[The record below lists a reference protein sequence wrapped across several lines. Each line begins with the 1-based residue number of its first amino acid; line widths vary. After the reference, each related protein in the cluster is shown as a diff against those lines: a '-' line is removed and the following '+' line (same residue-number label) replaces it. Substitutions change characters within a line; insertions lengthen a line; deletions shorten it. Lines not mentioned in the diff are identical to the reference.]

1 MDDKKLKNIKFIS
14 VYART
19 STSNQE
25 EQKTV
30 EAQLSEVYAYAK
42 KYNYEIVKEYID
54 EGWSGDI
61 LARPQLDQLRHDAMS
76 NMWQAV
82 LIYDPDRLGRQLF
95 YQQLVIDEL
104 KKKQIDIL
112 FVTMPPV
119 TNASDR
125 LMFGV
130 RGLFAE
136 YEKAKITERFRI
148 GKVNRV
154 KNNHVLTS
162 EAPYGYK
169 YILNFGKRGQVDYM
183 AGHFIINETEAKVV
197 EKIYK
202 MVDED
207 GLTIRGI
214 VRELQKQGIKPR
226 KSKRGVWSTSTLSTL
241 LRNETYTGTA
251 YWGASYATI
260 PLNSK
265 NKRKYNKVEKTSRRL
280 RPKGDW
286 YPITNIPIII
296 DKELFD
302 RVGLKLRKN
311 FELMGR
317 YRKNNYLLAGIVYCS
332 CGHRRA
338 GEGPQHGKFLYYRC
352 TDRVYSFPDKPNC
365 NAKGINAR
373 IADEAIWQRVKSI
386 MSSPKLL
393 LEQIERWNRDQV
405 EKRSNPQIDVENI
418 RKEISKEQKQED
430 RLAIMYSKEI
440 ITQLKFMEYVKP
452 IREKI
457 KEYQDQ
463 ILASNLEN
471 TQKSD
476 ILIPSIDEIKA
487 FAKKAL
493 KSLEDLSFATKQL
506 IIRQTINKVIAVP
519 GLLEVYGSINLN
531 QNYYVKQ
538 QIVPRNCR
546 FTKCRKKYL
555 I

>member
-1 MDDKKLKNIKFIS
+1 MEEKSKKVIKFIS
-14 VYART
+14 VYARV

-25 EQKTV
+25 DQKTV
-30 EAQLSEVYAYAK
+30 DAQLSEVRAYANK
-42 KYNYEIVKEYID
+42 NNYVIVKEYID

-61 LARPQLDQLRHDAMS
+61 LARPQLDQLRHDARN

-104 KKKQIDIL
+104 KKLEIDIL

-119 TNASDR
+119 TNASDK

-154 KNNHVLTS
+154 KNNHILTS

-169 YILNFGKRGQVDYM
+169 YILNFGKRGQADYM
-183 AGHFIINETEAKVV
+183 AGHFVINETEAKIV

-214 VRELQKQGIKPR
+214 VRELKNQGIKPR

-260 PLNSK
+260 PLNPRRK
-265 NKRKYNKVEKTSRRL
+265 NSYNKVEKSSRRL
-280 RPKGDW
+280 RPKDDW
-286 YPITNIPIII
+286 YKITKIPVIINK
-296 DKELFD
+296 DLFD
-302 RVGLKLRKN
+302 RVGLQLRKN
-311 FELMGR
+311 FELLGR
-317 YRKNNYLLAGIVYCS
+317 YRKNSYLLVGIVYCS

-338 GEGPQHGKFLYYRC
+338 GEGPHKGKFLYYRC

-365 NAKGINAR
+365 NSKGINAR
-373 IADEAIWQRVKSI
+373 IADEAIWQRVKAI

-393 LEQIERWNRDQV
+393 FEQIERWNREQV
-405 EKRSNPQIDVENI
+405 EKKSNPHVDIENI
-418 RKEISKEQKQED
+418 RKEIFKEQKQED

-440 ITQLKFMEYVKP
+440 ITEEKFLTYVEP
-452 IREKI
+452 IRNKI
-457 KEYQDQ
+457 KEYESQ
-463 ILASNLEN
+463 ILLANLDN
-471 TQKSD
+471 THKNV
-476 ILIPSIDEIKA
+476 ILLPSKDEINA

-493 KSLEDLSFATKQL
+493 KGLENLSFALKQL
-506 IIRQTINKVIAVP
+506 VIRQTINKVIAVP

-546 FTKCRKKYL
+546 SAKRGEKHL